1 MSTNKSYRSALI
13 FLTTLFF
20 LWGFI
25 TVLVDSLVPRLKDVF
40 EMSYA
45 KTVLVQFAFFTAFF
59 VVSVPAGALLSKIGY
74 RKGIV
79 LGLIIM
85 ALGCLLFYPAAEY
98 RNFNIF
104 LIGYFTLAGG
114 ITVLQV
120 AANPYVALLGSE
132 EDASSRLNLSQAF
145 NSLGTT
151 IAPIVG
157 ALFLL
162 SDSVKTSEEI
172 NLLTAL
178 EKVDYY
184 SAEAATVQT
193 PFLLIAA
200 FIGILALIFAFLK
213 LPKVMQ
219 ESPKGGYLSL
229 LKNKLMLMGALGI
242 FVYVGAEVAIGSFL
256 VNYFSDM
263 NLAVIVMENEMMM
276 NIANTIASVFN
287 KTFSNSDPKS
297 LLGIF
302 IIFYWGGAMIGRF
315 IGAYLTKIMDAGK
328 VLSMF
333 ASLAI
338 LMILISINT
347 QGLISMWSILAV
359 GLFNSIMFPTIFT
372 LTLEGLGDLKAQA
385 SGLLCMAIVGGAII
399 PFAFG
404 SLIDGFGFKKA
415 FILTLICYGYI
426 MYYGRLKKQESRLN
440 FKKKQ
445 ITIYAHC
452 IFTCFNYS
460 DVYCI
465 KKRYYTTSYRK
476 KT

>member
-1 MSTNKSYRSALI
+1 MSTNKSYKSALI

-59 VVSVPAGALLSKIGY
+59 VVSVPAGAILSKIGY

-98 RNFNIF
+98 RNFTIF

-132 EDASSRLNLSQAF
+132 EGASSRLNLSQAF

-151 IAPIVG
+151 IAPVVG

-172 NLLTAL
+172 NALSTL

-184 SAEAATVQT
+184 AAEAATVQT
-193 PFLLIAA
+193 PFLLIAT
-200 FIGILALIFAFLK
+200 FIGILAVVFAFIK

-256 VNYFSDM
+256 VNYFDDM
-263 NLAVIVMENEMMM
+263 NLAVIVAENDTMM
-276 NIANTIASVFN
+276 NIANTIASTFN
-287 KTFSNSDPKS
+287 KSFSNSDPKS

-315 IGAYLTKIMDAGK
+315 VGAYLTKIIPPGK
-328 VLSMF
+328 VLSIF
-333 ASLAI
+333 ALLAI
-338 LMILISINT
+338 VMIAISINT

-372 LTLEGLGDLKAQA
+372 LTLEGLGELKAQA

-404 SLIDGFGFKKA
+404 GLIDGFGFKTA
-415 FILTLICYGYI
+415 FILTMICYGYI
-426 MYYGRLKKQESRLN
+426 LYYGKLKSSKS
-440 FKKKQ
+440 
-445 ITIYAHC
+445 
-452 IFTCFNYS
+452 
-460 DVYCI
+460 
-465 KKRYYTTSYRK
+465 
-476 KT
+476 

>member
-1 MSTNKSYRSALI
+1 MKQTKSYQSSFI
-13 FLTTLFF
+13 SVTILFF

-59 VVSVPAGALLSKIGY
+59 IVSLPAGAILTKIGY
-74 RKGIV
+74 KKGIV

-98 RNFNIF
+98 RNFNVF
-104 LIGYFTLAGG
+104 LIGYFTLASG

-132 EDASSRLNLSQAF
+132 EGASSRLNLSQAF

-151 IAPIVG
+151 IAPVVG

-172 NLLTAL
+172 DLLNITDKAN
-178 EKVDYY
+178 YY
-184 SAEAATVQT
+184 AAEAATVQV
-193 PFLLIAA
+193 PFLLIAT
-200 FIGILALIFAFLK
+200 FIGILALIFSFIK
-213 LPKVMQ
+213 LPKVM
-219 ESPKGGYLSL
+219 EDSPKGGYLAL
-229 LKNKLMLMGALGI
+229 LKNKLMMLGALGI

-256 VNYFSDM
+256 VNYFDDM
-263 NLAVIVMENEMMM
+263 NLAVIVAENNTMMS
-276 NIANTIASVFN
+276 IANTIASTFN

-315 IGAYLTKIMDAGK
+315 IGAYLTKIMSPGR
-328 VLSMF
+328 VLSIF

-338 LMILISINT
+338 ILIIISINT
-347 QGLISMWSILAV
+347 VGLLSMWSILAV

-372 LTLEGLGDLKAQA
+372 LTLRGLGDLKAQA

-404 SLIDGFGFKKA
+404 SLIDGFGFKTA
-415 FILTLICYGYI
+415 FILTIVCYGYI
-426 MYYGRLKKQESRLN
+426 LYYGM
-440 FKKKQ
+440 
-445 ITIYAHC
+445 
-452 IFTCFNYS
+452 
-460 DVYCI
+460 I
-465 KKRYYTTSYRK
+465 KSGTK
-476 KT
+476 

>member
-1 MSTNKSYRSALI
+1 MMKQTKSYKSSFI
-13 FLTTLFF
+13 SVTILFF

-59 VVSVPAGALLSKIGY
+59 VVSLPAGAILTKIGY
-74 RKGIV
+74 KKGIV

-98 RNFNIF
+98 RNFNVF
-104 LIGYFTLAGG
+104 LIGYFTLASG

-132 EDASSRLNLSQAF
+132 EGASSRLNLSQAF

-151 IAPIVG
+151 IAPVVG

-172 NLLTAL
+172 DLLNITDKAN
-178 EKVDYY
+178 YY
-184 SAEAATVQT
+184 AAEAATVQV
-193 PFLLIAA
+193 PFLLIAT
-200 FIGILALIFAFLK
+200 FIGILALIFSFIK
-213 LPKVMQ
+213 LPKVM
-219 ESPKGGYLSL
+219 EDSPKGGYLAL
-229 LKNKLMLMGALGI
+229 LKNKLMMLGALGI

-256 VNYFSDM
+256 VNYFDDM
-263 NLAVIVMENEMMM
+263 NLAVIVAENNTMMS
-276 NIANTIASVFN
+276 IANTIASTFN

-315 IGAYLTKIMDAGK
+315 IGAYLTKIMSPGR
-328 VLSMF
+328 VLSIF

-338 LMILISINT
+338 ILIIISINT
-347 QGLISMWSILAV
+347 VGLLSMWSILAV

-372 LTLEGLGDLKAQA
+372 LTLRGLGDLKAQA

-404 SLIDGFGFKKA
+404 SLIDGFGFKTA
-415 FILTLICYGYI
+415 FILTIVCYGYI
-426 MYYGRLKKQESRLN
+426 LYYGM
-440 FKKKQ
+440 
-445 ITIYAHC
+445 
-452 IFTCFNYS
+452 
-460 DVYCI
+460 I
-465 KKRYYTTSYRK
+465 KSSTK
-476 KT
+476 

>member
-1 MSTNKSYRSALI
+1 MTSNKSYKSALI

-59 VVSVPAGALLSKIGY
+59 VVSVPAGAILSKIGY

-85 ALGCLLFYPAAEY
+85 ALGCLLFYPAAEF
-98 RNFNIF
+98 RNFTIF

-132 EDASSRLNLSQAF
+132 EGASSRLNLSQAF

-151 IAPIVG
+151 IAPVVG

-172 NLLTAL
+172 NALSTL

-184 SAEAATVQT
+184 AAEAATVQT
-193 PFLLIAA
+193 PFLLIAT
-200 FIGILALIFAFLK
+200 FIGILAVVFAFIK

-256 VNYFSDM
+256 VNYFDDM
-263 NLAVIVMENEMMM
+263 NLAILIAENDTMM
-276 NIANTIASVFN
+276 NIANTIASTFN
-287 KTFSNSDPKS
+287 KSFSNSDPKS
-297 LLGIF
+297 LIGIF

-315 IGAYLTKIMDAGK
+315 VGAYLTKIIPPGK
-328 VLSMF
+328 VLSIF
-333 ASLAI
+333 ALLAI
-338 LMILISINT
+338 LMIVISINT
-347 QGLISMWSILAV
+347 QGLLSMWSILAV

-399 PFAFG
+399 PYLFG
-404 SLIDGFGFKKA
+404 SLIDNFGFKTA

-426 MYYGRLKKQESRLN
+426 MYYGRLKHMKAN
-440 FKKKQ
+440 
-445 ITIYAHC
+445 
-452 IFTCFNYS
+452 
-460 DVYCI
+460 
-465 KKRYYTTSYRK
+465 
-476 KT
+476 

>member
-59 VVSVPAGALLSKIGY
+59 VVSVPAGAILSRIGY

-98 RNFNIF
+98 RNFTIF
-104 LIGYFTLAGG
+104 LVGYFTLAGG

-132 EDASSRLNLSQAF
+132 EGASSRLNLSQAF

-151 IAPIVG
+151 IAPVVG

-172 NLLTAL
+172 NALSTL

-184 SAEAATVQT
+184 AAEAATVQT
-193 PFLLIAA
+193 PFLLIASFIGVLAIVFA
-200 FIGILALIFAFLK
+200 FIK

-229 LKNKLMLMGALGI
+229 LRNKLMLMGALGI

-256 VNYFSDM
+256 VNYFNDM
-263 NLAVIVMENEMMM
+263 NLAVIVADNETMMR
-276 NIANTIASVFN
+276 IANSIASTFN
-287 KTFSNSDPKS
+287 KSFSNSDPKS

-315 IGAYLTKIMDAGK
+315 VGAYLTKIMPAGR
-328 VLSMF
+328 VLSIF
-333 ASLAI
+333 ALLAI
-338 LMILISINT
+338 VMIVVSISS
-347 QGLISMWSILAV
+347 QGLLSMWSILAV

-399 PFAFG
+399 PFVFG
-404 SLIDGFGFKKA
+404 GLIDSFGFKTA
-415 FILTLICYGYI
+415 FILTLFCYGYI
-426 MYYGRLKKQESRLN
+426 LYYGKLKS
-440 FKKKQ
+440 
-445 ITIYAHC
+445 
-452 IFTCFNYS
+452 S
-460 DVYCI
+460 
-465 KKRYYTTSYRK
+465 
-476 KT
+476 

>member
-1 MSTNKSYRSALI
+1 MKEVKSYKSSFI
-13 FLTTLFF
+13 SVTILFF

-25 TVLVDSLVPRLKDVF
+25 TVLVDSLVPRLKEVF

-59 VVSVPAGALLSKIGY
+59 VISLPAGSILTKIGY
-74 RKGIV
+74 KKGIV
-79 LGLIIM
+79 LGLVIM
-85 ALGCLLFYPAAEY
+85 AIGCLLFYPAAEY
-98 RNFNIF
+98 RNFNVF
-104 LIGYFTLAGG
+104 LVGYFTLAAG

-132 EDASSRLNLSQAF
+132 DGASSRLNLSQAF

-151 IAPIVG
+151 IAPVVG

-172 NLLTAL
+172 SLLNNTDKAS
-178 EKVDYY
+178 YY
-184 SAEAATVQT
+184 AAEAATVQT
-193 PFLLIAA
+193 PFLFIAA
-200 FIGILALIFAFLK
+200 FIGILALTFSFIK
-213 LPKVMQ
+213 LPKVME
-219 ESPKGGYLSL
+219 ESPKGGYLAL
-229 LKNKLMLMGALGI
+229 LKNKMMMLGALGI

-256 VNYFSDM
+256 VNYFDDM
-263 NLAVIVMENEMMM
+263 NLAVIIAENQTMM
-276 NIANTIASVFN
+276 NIANTIASTFN

-315 IGAYLTKIMDAGK
+315 IGAYLTKIMSPGR
-328 VLSMF
+328 VLSIF
-333 ASLAI
+333 ALLAI
-338 LMILISINT
+338 VLIAISINT
-347 QGLISMWSILAV
+347 VGLVSMWSILAV

-404 SLIDGFGFKKA
+404 SLIDGFGFKTA
-415 FILTLICYGYI
+415 FILTMICYGYI
-426 MYYGRLKKQESRLN
+426 LYYGMIKTSK
-440 FKKKQ
+440 
-445 ITIYAHC
+445 TI
-452 IFTCFNYS
+452 
-460 DVYCI
+460 
-465 KKRYYTTSYRK
+465 K
-476 KT
+476 

>member
-1 MSTNKSYRSALI
+1 MSKNKSYKSALI

-59 VVSVPAGALLSKIGY
+59 VVSVPAGAVLSKIGY

-79 LGLIIM
+79 LGLLIM
-85 ALGCLLFYPAAEY
+85 ALGCLLFYPAAEF
-98 RNFNIF
+98 RNFTIF

-132 EDASSRLNLSQAF
+132 EGASSRLNLSQAF

-151 IAPIVG
+151 IAPVVG

-172 NLLTAL
+172 NALSTL

-184 SAEAATVQT
+184 AAEAATVQT
-193 PFLLIAA
+193 PFLLIAT
-200 FIGILALIFAFLK
+200 FIGILAVVFAFIK

-229 LKNKLMLMGALGI
+229 LRNKLMLMGALGI

-256 VNYFSDM
+256 VNYFNDM
-263 NLAVIVMENEMMM
+263 NLAVIVADNETMMR
-276 NIANTIASVFN
+276 IANSIASTFN

-315 IGAYLTKIMDAGK
+315 VGAYLTRILPAGR
-328 VLSMF
+328 VLSIF
-333 ASLAI
+333 ALLAI
-338 LMILISINT
+338 VMIAISITTN
-347 QGLISMWSILAV
+347 GLISMWSILSV

-372 LTLEGLGDLKAQA
+372 LTLEGLGELKAQA

-399 PFAFG
+399 PFLFG
-404 SLIDGFGFKKA
+404 SLIDGFGFKTA
-415 FILTLICYGYI
+415 FLLTMLCYGYI
-426 MYYGRLKKQESRLN
+426 LYYGKLKS
-440 FKKKQ
+440 
-445 ITIYAHC
+445 
-452 IFTCFNYS
+452 S
-460 DVYCI
+460 
-465 KKRYYTTSYRK
+465 
-476 KT
+476 

>member
-1 MSTNKSYRSALI
+1 MSKNKSYKSALI

-59 VVSVPAGALLSKIGY
+59 VVSVPAGAVLSKIGY

-79 LGLIIM
+79 LGLLIM
-85 ALGCLLFYPAAEY
+85 ALGCLLFYPAAEF
-98 RNFNIF
+98 RNFTIF

-132 EDASSRLNLSQAF
+132 EGASSRLNLSQAF

-151 IAPIVG
+151 IAPVVG

-172 NLLTAL
+172 NALSTL

-184 SAEAATVQT
+184 AAEAATVQT
-193 PFLLIAA
+193 PFLFIAT
-200 FIGILALIFAFLK
+200 FIGILAVVFAFIK

-229 LKNKLMLMGALGI
+229 LRNKLMLMGALGI

-256 VNYFSDM
+256 VNYFDDM
-263 NLAVIVMENEMMM
+263 NLAVIVVENELMM
-276 NIANTIASVFN
+276 NIANTIASTFN
-287 KTFSNSDPKS
+287 KSFSNSDPKS

-315 IGAYLTKIMDAGK
+315 VGAYLTKIIAPGK
-328 VLSMF
+328 VLSIF
-333 ASLAI
+333 ALLAI
-338 LMILISINT
+338 IMIAISINT
-347 QGLISMWSILAV
+347 QGLISMWSILVV

-372 LTLEGLGDLKAQA
+372 LTLEGLGELKAQA

-404 SLIDGFGFKKA
+404 GLIDGFGFKTA
-415 FILTLICYGYI
+415 FILTMICYGYI
-426 MYYGRLKKQESRLN
+426 MYYGKLKSSKS
-440 FKKKQ
+440 
-445 ITIYAHC
+445 
-452 IFTCFNYS
+452 
-460 DVYCI
+460 
-465 KKRYYTTSYRK
+465 
-476 KT
+476 

>member
-1 MSTNKSYRSALI
+1 MSSNKSYRSALI

-59 VVSVPAGALLSKIGY
+59 VVSVPAGTLLSKIGY

-98 RNFNIF
+98 RNFNVF

-172 NLLTAL
+172 NLLTDL
-178 EKVDYY
+178 EKINYY
-184 SAEAATVQT
+184 SAEAVTVQT

-200 FIGILALIFAFLK
+200 FIGILALIFAFIK

-328 VLSMF
+328 VLSIF

-404 SLIDGFGFKKA
+404 SLIDSFGFKKA
-415 FILTLICYGYI
+415 FILTVICYGYI
-426 MYYGRLKKQESRLN
+426 MYYGKLKSR
-440 FKKKQ
+440 K
-445 ITIYAHC
+445 
-452 IFTCFNYS
+452 
-460 DVYCI
+460 
-465 KKRYYTTSYRK
+465 TT
-476 KT
+476 

>member
-1 MSTNKSYRSALI
+1 MMKQTKSYQSSFI
-13 FLTTLFF
+13 SVTILFF

-25 TVLVDSLVPRLKDVF
+25 TVLVDSLIPRLKDVF

-59 VVSVPAGALLSKIGY
+59 VVSLPAGAILTKIGY
-74 RKGIV
+74 KKGIV

-98 RNFNIF
+98 RNFNVF
-104 LIGYFTLAGG
+104 LIGYFTLASG

-132 EDASSRLNLSQAF
+132 EGASSRLNLSQAF

-151 IAPIVG
+151 IAPVVG

-172 NLLTAL
+172 DLLNITDKAN
-178 EKVDYY
+178 YY
-184 SAEAATVQT
+184 AAEAATVQV
-193 PFLLIAA
+193 PFLLIAT
-200 FIGILALIFAFLK
+200 FIGILALIFSFIK
-213 LPKVMQ
+213 LPKVM
-219 ESPKGGYLSL
+219 EDSPKGGYLAL
-229 LKNKLMLMGALGI
+229 LKNKLMMLGALGI

-256 VNYFSDM
+256 VNYFDDM
-263 NLAVIVMENEMMM
+263 NLAVIVAENDTMMS
-276 NIANTIASVFN
+276 IANTIASTFN

-315 IGAYLTKIMDAGK
+315 IGAYLTKIMSPGR
-328 VLSMF
+328 VLSIF

-338 LMILISINT
+338 ILIIISINT
-347 QGLISMWSILAV
+347 VGLLSMWSILAV

-372 LTLEGLGDLKAQA
+372 LTLRGLGDLKAQA

-404 SLIDGFGFKKA
+404 SLIDGFGFKTA
-415 FILTLICYGYI
+415 FILTIVCYGYI
-426 MYYGRLKKQESRLN
+426 LYYGM
-440 FKKKQ
+440 
-445 ITIYAHC
+445 
-452 IFTCFNYS
+452 
-460 DVYCI
+460 I
-465 KKRYYTTSYRK
+465 KSATK
-476 KT
+476 

>member
-1 MSTNKSYRSALI
+1 
-13 FLTTLFF
+13 
-20 LWGFI
+20 
-25 TVLVDSLVPRLKDVF
+25 
-40 EMSYA
+40 MSYA

-426 MYYGRLKKQESRLN
+426 MYYGRLKN
-440 FKKKQ
+440 
-445 ITIYAHC
+445 
-452 IFTCFNYS
+452 
-460 DVYCI
+460 
-465 KKRYYTTSYRK
+465 RK
-476 KT
+476 AA

>member
-1 MSTNKSYRSALI
+1 MSQKKSYQSSFI
-13 FLTTLFF
+13 SVTILFF

-25 TVLVDSLVPRLKDVF
+25 TVLVDSLVPRLKEVF

-59 VVSVPAGALLSKIGY
+59 VISLPAGAILTKIGY
-74 RKGIV
+74 KKGIV
-79 LGLIIM
+79 LGLVIM
-85 ALGCLLFYPAAEY
+85 AIGCLLFYPAAEY
-98 RNFNIF
+98 RNFNVF
-104 LIGYFTLAGG
+104 LVGYFTLAAG

-132 EDASSRLNLSQAF
+132 DGASSRLNLSQAF

-151 IAPIVG
+151 IAPVVG

-172 NLLTAL
+172 NLLNNTDKAS
-178 EKVDYY
+178 YY
-184 SAEAATVQT
+184 AAEAATVQT
-193 PFLLIAA
+193 PFLFIAA
-200 FIGILALIFAFLK
+200 FIGILALTFSFIK
-213 LPKVMQ
+213 LPKVME
-219 ESPKGGYLSL
+219 ESPKGGYLAL
-229 LKNKLMLMGALGI
+229 LKNKMMMLGALGI

-256 VNYFSDM
+256 VNYFDDM
-263 NLAVIVMENEMMM
+263 NLAVIIAENQTMM
-276 NIANTIASVFN
+276 NIANTIASTFN

-315 IGAYLTKIMDAGK
+315 IGAYLTKIMSPGR
-328 VLSMF
+328 VLSIF
-333 ASLAI
+333 ALLAI
-338 LMILISINT
+338 VLIAISINT
-347 QGLISMWSILAV
+347 VGLVSMWSILAV

-404 SLIDGFGFKKA
+404 SLIDGFGFKTA
-415 FILTLICYGYI
+415 FILTMICYGYI
-426 MYYGRLKKQESRLN
+426 LYYGMIKTSK
-440 FKKKQ
+440 
-445 ITIYAHC
+445 TI
-452 IFTCFNYS
+452 
-460 DVYCI
+460 
-465 KKRYYTTSYRK
+465 K
-476 KT
+476 

>member
-1 MSTNKSYRSALI
+1 MMKQTKSYRSSFI
-13 FLTTLFF
+13 SVTILFF

-59 VVSVPAGALLSKIGY
+59 IVSLPAGAILTKIGY
-74 RKGIV
+74 KKGIV

-98 RNFNIF
+98 RNFNVF
-104 LIGYFTLAGG
+104 LIGYFTLASG

-132 EDASSRLNLSQAF
+132 EGASSRLNLSQAF

-151 IAPIVG
+151 IAPVVG

-172 NLLTAL
+172 DLLNITDKAN
-178 EKVDYY
+178 YY
-184 SAEAATVQT
+184 AAEAATVQV
-193 PFLLIAA
+193 PFLLIAT
-200 FIGILALIFAFLK
+200 FIGILALIFSFIK
-213 LPKVMQ
+213 LPKVM
-219 ESPKGGYLSL
+219 EDSPKGGYLAL
-229 LKNKLMLMGALGI
+229 LKNKLMMLGALGI

-256 VNYFSDM
+256 VNYFDDM
-263 NLAVIVMENEMMM
+263 NLAVIVAENNTMMS
-276 NIANTIASVFN
+276 IANTIASTFN

-315 IGAYLTKIMDAGK
+315 IGAYLTKIMSPGR
-328 VLSMF
+328 VLSIF

-338 LMILISINT
+338 ILIIISINT
-347 QGLISMWSILAV
+347 VGLLSMWSILAV

-372 LTLEGLGDLKAQA
+372 LTLRGLGDLKAQA

-404 SLIDGFGFKKA
+404 SLIDGFGFKTA
-415 FILTLICYGYI
+415 FILTIVCYGYI
-426 MYYGRLKKQESRLN
+426 LYYGM
-440 FKKKQ
+440 
-445 ITIYAHC
+445 
-452 IFTCFNYS
+452 
-460 DVYCI
+460 I
-465 KKRYYTTSYRK
+465 KSSTK
-476 KT
+476 